1 MNEKQLDYFVRIAEL
16 GSFRKAS
23 EVLHIAQ
30 PALTRQIQ
38 KLEEELGVAL
48 FRRGSKGIVT
58 TPPGRLLLERARFIR
73 RQTEQALADVRAEGT
88 VPSGV
93 VTFGAPPSVA
103 EILFARLSRTY
114 LDLYPQVKLAFYEGV
129 GHLRSWLL
137 SGEIDL
143 AILPNVRTMAERCV
157 CIENLVREPVYV
169 VGPPGRFAPGATCTW
184 RDLVP
189 LPLLLAA
196 PPSTVRGWLDANLAQ
211 SGEKL
216 RIAVETESLQVQKNL
231 VQGGLGYAVLPYS
244 AVHRDHAA
252 GLLSLCRVDGWMM
265 DRGLAWRTDRP
276 LSPAVQRMI
285 EITRA
290 EMLNLSTEGVFGVQE
305 APHPRKRR
313 PLRDAASASRA

>member
-1 MNEKQLDYFVRIAEL
+1 MNDKQLEYFVRIAEL

-23 EVLHIAQ
+23 EALRIAQ

-38 KLEEELGVAL
+38 KLEEEIGVAL
-48 FRRGSKGIVT
+48 FRRGNKGIVT
-58 TPPGRLLLERARFIR
+58 TPPGTLLLERARFIR
-73 RQTEQALADVRAEGT
+73 RQTDQALADVRAEGT

-103 EILFARLSRTY
+103 EILFARLSRSY
-114 LDLYPQVKLAFYEGV
+114 LDRYPQVKLAFYEGV
-129 GHLRSWLL
+129 GHLRRWLL
-137 SGEIDL
+137 AGEIDL
-143 AILPNVRTMAERCV
+143 AILPNVRSIAERNV

-169 VGPPGRFAPGATCTW
+169 VGPPGRFSPGATCVW
-184 RDLVP
+184 QDLIP

-216 RIAVETESLQVQKNL
+216 RISVETESLQVQKHL
-231 VQGGLGYAVLPYS
+231 VKGGLGYAVLPYS

-252 GLLSLCRVDGWMM
+252 GLLSLCRVEGWLM

-276 LSPAVQRMI
+276 LSPAVQTMI
-285 EITRA
+285 EITRS
-290 EMLNLSTEGVFGVQE
+290 EMHLLQAEGVFGTPD
-305 APHPRKRR
+305 APAAAREKSPRDTG
-313 PLRDAASASRA
+313 PASRG